1 MIYYNIRKE
10 HTMTNIY
17 TSFDQLP
24 ISLNA
29 VQLAKALGIS
39 RSNAYTLMHREDFPT
54 IVIGKR
60 MIVTKDKL
68 LQWMEQ
74 QASA

>member
-1 MIYYNIRKE
+1 
-10 HTMTNIY
+10 MTNIY
-17 TSFDQLP
+17 NSFDQLP

>member
-1 MIYYNIRKE
+1 MVWDDNVAEFGLIDRELCESSKKLCYRKS
-10 HTMTNIY
+10 Y
-17 TSFDQLP
+17 FD
-24 ISLNA
+24 
-29 VQLAKALGIS
+29 G
-39 RSNAYTLMHREDFPT
+39 SNAYTLMHREDFPT